1 MQLFKYIIISLVFSS
16 SMFANNLD
24 VFNAEDA
31 IKIEVIEQNENY
43 VIINYMINNYLIDD
57 FTYKNEV
64 FHKVSIAGEP
74 NFLIQGA
81 PDLPHINRSLIIP
94 DYFSGSISILNSES
108 IQISNINI
116 LPSKGNIPRNIDIN
130 QIPYIKGDIYAQNV
144 FFPSN
149 IAELK
154 DPYILRDF
162 RGQVIQINPFLFN
175 SVTGILEI
183 YTNITIRVDF
193 NGISSINQ
201 YINRDDSKALVYD
214 FDSLYRSHFLNYAT
228 YQTRYTALEEDGEML
243 VICYDSFCDETQPF
257 VDWKNQ
263 KGIKTTLV
271 PKSDAG
277 STVSSIK
284 SYITDFYNS
293 HDLTY
298 LLLVGDKSQIPSQ
311 ETGSGWSQGESD
323 IYYAYLSGNDSYPE
337 FFVGRFSSQNTN
349 HIETE
354 VERSIEY
361 ERDPQLNAEWYTKGL
376 MIASNE
382 GAGNGH
388 DGGEADWQHARNMRE
403 DLLGYYYTDI
413 DEMYDCSHGGED
425 NNGNPSDSMV
435 KNAINAGL
443 GIMHYTGH
451 GDTDVWVTSN
461 FNSGDINAL
470 TNANQLPFIC
480 TVGCK
485 SGDFGGT
492 CLGEMFTYATN
503 GGEPSGAI
511 ATFMSTIYQSW
522 APPMEAQDE
531 MVDILTE
538 SYSNNRKYTFGGIS
552 LNGCLKMNDAYGSSG
567 DDETDHWT
575 LFGDPSIA
583 LRTNAPISISI
594 SHNGTISEDEQAYE
608 VIIDNSY
615 DNLLAALSYEG
626 LYLGSAY
633 AEGNVAVIVLE
644 EDISSYTQLT
654 LTVTGYNT
662 TSVIETVSV
671 GESCA
676 SYILGDL
683 NGDSI
688 INVIDVVTLVNIV
701 LGVVSPTNC
710 QLEVADLNGDGVYN
724 IIDIILVVNVII
736 SIP

>member
-1 MQLFKYIIISLVFSS
+1 
-16 SMFANNLD
+16 
-24 VFNAEDA
+24 
-31 IKIEVIEQNENY
+31 
-43 VIINYMINNYLIDD
+43 
-57 FTYKNEV
+57 
-64 FHKVSIAGEP
+64 
-74 NFLIQGA
+74 
-81 PDLPHINRSLIIP
+81 
-94 DYFSGSISILNSES
+94 
-108 IQISNINI
+108 
-116 LPSKGNIPRNIDIN
+116 
-130 QIPYIKGDIYAQNV
+130 
-144 FFPSN
+144 
-149 IAELK
+149 
-154 DPYILRDF
+154 
-162 RGQVIQINPFLFN
+162 
-175 SVTGILEI
+175 
-183 YTNITIRVDF
+183 
-193 NGISSINQ
+193 
-201 YINRDDSKALVYD
+201 
-214 FDSLYRSHFLNYAT
+214 
-228 YQTRYTALEEDGEML
+228 
-243 VICYDSFCDETQPF
+243 
-257 VDWKNQ
+257 
-263 KGIKTTLV
+263 
-271 PKSDAG
+271 
-277 STVSSIK
+277 
-284 SYITDFYNS
+284 
-293 HDLTY
+293 
-298 LLLVGDKSQIPSQ
+298 
-311 ETGSGWSQGESD
+311 
-323 IYYAYLSGNDSYPE
+323 
-337 FFVGRFSSQNTN
+337 
-349 HIETE
+349 
-354 VERSIEY
+354 
-361 ERDPQLNAEWYTKGL
+361 
-376 MIASNE
+376 
-382 GAGNGH
+382 
-388 DGGEADWQHARNMRE
+388 MRE

-413 DEMYDCSHGGED
+413 DEMYDGSHGGED

-567 DDETDHWT
+567 NDETDHWT